1 MQKDFDNDEIMCGYT
16 VTQKM
21 KRIWA
26 VQLDMLKVFK
36 DFCEKHNLRY
46 YMWSGTL
53 LGAVRHQG
61 FIPWDDDVDVVMPRE
76 DYIRFQKLAVEELP
90 FPYHLQ
96 TNENDFGTFRG
107 GLCRLR
113 NSNTTGV
120 EYRDIDRI
128 SDWGIWIDIL
138 ALDYLYANQEKRIEQ
153 MRKIGILQ
161 RLCILQ
167 TYGEDFYDFQ
177 KLSNLKKKIYRLI
190 VKKIKHSVL
199 LRKFNEACM
208 VCDEATARYVGVFTG
223 CTHVEEY
230 QCLYK
235 ADFLNSVELSFEGLK
250 LAAPMGYDR
259 YLGMVNGNY
268 LEYPPKEQRVPH
280 HEGIFDPSTPY
291 QRWQYCLAETFHNTE
306 GKIIV
311 IFGAGNMFEDYM
323 RRYGNQYRPAFI
335 VDNGRNKWGKMSHG
349 LMIHSPEELLT
360 VPKESL
366 RVIIC
371 NIYYREI
378 VKQLDGMGI
387 EDFHLHIEN
396 RFWLNDILFPKPNEK
411 KKLDLA
417 YKDLEFVVGQ
427 KISSE
432 TGMIEPA
439 EAEYMVTASIHQAV
453 AGDRISLL
461 NLEYEFAIATY
472 SNGIDG
478 TYIYTYCYQ
487 KEENWTSYNHDYSE
501 NSFRTED
508 YIFHDTRYFRICLKH
523 RNQEELSLQKTDTSE
538 HIIQCFSQ
546 PKSYQEKPYFADE
559 IRETATKILKKK
571 TDKSLTLAILA
582 DSHYTIGGTWEDTAH
597 TIREVHHQAS
607 FDGIV
612 HLGDITDGM
621 VPKRVTKFYAGKV
634 LGDLMEHEIPL
645 YVVPG
650 NHDSNYFA
658 GNPEPMTEEEQY
670 ELYQISSRDY
680 VIRTAHE
687 PWYYADDAAHSLRM
701 LFLSSFDPGERVRY
715 GFPAEELDWVQR
727 TLDAT
732 PSGYSIVVFSHVPPL
747 PEIHYWSDSIRN
759 GEELIALLETY
770 DEIPG
775 NRVIAY
781 VHGHNHTDQ
790 VYTERRFPI
799 ISIGCCKCESFE
811 DKKPEGAVTAMRRLG
826 TVSQEL
832 WDTMII
838 TPSENQIEFIRFGAG
853 EDKLIK
859 Y

>member
-1 MQKDFDNDEIMCGYT
+1 MINPEARQMISEEDGTIQRNHPNYMATFYFYHAFSGS
-16 VTQKM
+16 
-21 KRIWA
+21 RI
-26 VQLDMLKVFK
+26 V
-36 DFCEKHNLRY
+36 
-46 YMWSGTL
+46 
-53 LGAVRHQG
+53 
-61 FIPWDDDVDVVMPRE
+61 
-76 DYIRFQKLAVEELP
+76 
-90 FPYHLQ
+90 
-96 TNENDFGTFRG
+96 
-107 GLCRLR
+107 LR
-113 NSNTTGV
+113 N
-120 EYRDIDRI
+120 
-128 SDWGIWIDIL
+128 
-138 ALDYLYANQEKRIEQ
+138 
-153 MRKIGILQ
+153 
-161 RLCILQ
+161 
-167 TYGEDFYDFQ
+167 
-177 KLSNLKKKIYRLI
+177 
-190 VKKIKHSVL
+190 
-199 LRKFNEACM
+199 
-208 VCDEATARYVGVFTG
+208 
-223 CTHVEEY
+223 
-230 QCLYK
+230 
-235 ADFLNSVELSFEGLK
+235 
-250 LAAPMGYDR
+250 PM
-259 YLGMVNGNY
+259 
-268 LEYPPKEQRVPH
+268 
-280 HEGIFDPSTPY
+280 
-291 QRWQYCLAETFHNTE
+291 
-306 GKIIV
+306 
-311 IFGAGNMFEDYM
+311 
-323 RRYGNQYRPAFI
+323 
-335 VDNGRNKWGKMSHG
+335 
-349 LMIHSPEELLT
+349 
-360 VPKESL
+360 
-366 RVIIC
+366 
-371 NIYYREI
+371 
-378 VKQLDGMGI
+378 
-387 EDFHLHIEN
+387 
-396 RFWLNDILFPKPNEK
+396 
-411 KKLDLA
+411 
-417 YKDLEFVVGQ
+417 
-427 KISSE
+427 
-432 TGMIEPA
+432 
-439 EAEYMVTASIHQAV
+439 
-453 AGDRISLL
+453 
-461 NLEYEFAIATY
+461 YEFAVATY
-472 SNGIDG
+472 STEVDD
-478 TYIYTYCYQ
+478 TYIYTYVYQ
-487 KEENWTSYNHDYSE
+487 KEENWTSYNHDFSMSAFGQQPYVFTDE
-501 NSFRTED
+501 
-508 YIFHDTRYFRICLKH
+508 RYFRVCIKRLDGG
-523 RNQEELSLQKTDTSE
+523 ELTIDDETHMTEILQYDTR
-538 HIIQCFSQ
+538 
-546 PKSYQEKPYFADE
+546 PWSYQKKPYFADE
-559 IRETATKILKKK
+559 IRETATEILKKK

-645 YVVPG
+645 YIVPG

-687 PWYYADDAAHSLRM
+687 PWYYADDAVHSLRM
-701 LFLSSFDPGERVRY
+701 LFLSSFDPSERVRY